1 MMNKNNEQLSTTCQY
16 SRLGRKHF
24 IIHFK
29 ECLMLPN
36 VLIIIKKQEKIIVVP
51 ETMTN
56 VGLS

>member
-1 MMNKNNEQLSTTCQY
+1 MMNKNSEQLPTTCQY

-24 IIHFK
+24 ITHFK
-29 ECLMLPN
+29 EYLMLSD
-36 VLIIIKKQEKIIVVP
+36 VLIIKKQEKIKVVP